1 MVKGCQKDFT
11 TREQR
16 QLINATL
23 HVAPL
28 SLFEPLFPEVAV
40 WLSWKE
46 RELPAFNW
54 LWTLNIKKNPTP
66 CSSQQDSPLKID

>member
-1 MVKGCQKDFT
+1 MLITGFRLAMPFKNLMTEYFMVKGCQKDFT

-40 WLSWKE
+40 WLS
-46 RELPAFNW
+46 
-54 LWTLNIKKNPTP
+54 
-66 CSSQQDSPLKID
+66 